1 MADLA
6 EYGVED
12 TCDNRIM
19 LADFLPEDIDEQE
32 VLADSFLLEKWQ
44 EHIDMNGGVEQSDQ
58 CSVQASDA
66 HNGSILMSADT
77 KRLCLDEDD
86 EDDEA

>member
-44 EHIDMNGGVEQSDQ
+44 EHIDMNGGVEQSD
-58 CSVQASDA
+58 
-66 HNGSILMSADT
+66 
-77 KRLCLDEDD
+77 
-86 EDDEA
+86 